1 MTFIIYC
8 SLGSYKMDHFTS
20 YTSLLL
26 SLCIQCSL
34 LKFLTLNLIVEMCI
48 ILVELLQKYACS
60 QFSKLLSIF
69 CSDIIAI
76 CARQEK
82 LALWQAQLVQ
92 GVTIKESLP
101 KLAFLITFLFK
112 PCVYV
117 RLNAIIISLS
127 LSLSFEFRIKF
138 VLFESGTVMV
148 ITKQYRQKYQ
158 AFSANIFFSTFYS
171 FLID

>member
-8 SLGSYKMDHFTS
+8 SLGSYKIDHFTS
-20 YTSLLL
+20 CTSLLL
-26 SLCIQCSL
+26 SLCIWCSL

-101 KLAFLITFLFK
+101 KLAFLITFL
-112 PCVYV
+112 
-117 RLNAIIISLS
+117 LNHVCMLGSMLLLSLS
-127 LSLSFEFRIKF
+127 LSLSLLNF
-138 VLFESGTVMV
+138 VSNLYCLNQE
-148 ITKQYRQKYQ
+148 Q
-158 AFSANIFFSTFYS
+158 
-171 FLID
+171 